1 MEVIFME
8 YQEFIRRITDS
19 IQTILGDH
27 YQVQCHPVCKNNGVH
42 LDGLIVMSDEA
53 NISPTVYLNTYYEQF
68 RHARPLDEIIWEI
81 FSLFKQAPQF
91 GMMNIDQLT
100 NFAAVQPNIAIK
112 LINYEANKE
121 LLAEIP
127 HRRFLDLAEVYYF
140 VIRNELLGNATIL
153 IRNEH
158 THLWQTNEAALHRI
172 GMRNTLE
179 LGWEIRPMNA
189 FIRDYLE
196 EEFNVYLKDKSE
208 DSGRAPAE
216 PDRVQQLA
224 EEILSDIYTNEDES
238 PLYVLSNTQRF
249 FGASCMLYK
258 DKLREFAALK
268 DSDLYILPS
277 SIHEVILIPEKI
289 SPDYKSLCRMVR
301 EINESEVDPCDRLSD
316 RVYRFS
322 LSTGKIS

>member
-1 MEVIFME
+1 ME
-8 YQEFIRRITDS
+8 YQDFIRHITDS
-19 IQTILGDH
+19 IQAILGDH

-42 LDGLIVMSDEA
+42 LDGLIVMTDGT
-53 NISPTVYLNTYYEQF
+53 NISPTIYLNTYYDQF

-91 GMMNIDQLT
+91 GRMNIDQFT
-100 NFAAVQPNIAIK
+100 DFAAVKKNIAIK

-140 VIRNELLGNATIL
+140 VIQNELLGNATVL

-158 THLWQTNEAALHRI
+158 THLWQTNEATLHRI
-172 GMRNTLE
+172 GMKNTIY

-189 FIRDYLE
+189 IIRDYLRE
-196 EEFNVYLKDKSE
+196 ELNEYLKDKS
-208 DSGRAPAE
+208 DPSDVTPSA

-224 EEILSDIYTNEDES
+224 EEILCDIYSNDDEG

-258 DKLREFAALK
+258 DKLREFASLK

-277 SIHEVILIPEKI
+277 SIHEVILSPKKI
-289 SPDYKSLCRMVR
+289 SPDYDALCRMVK
-301 EINESEVDPCDRLSD
+301 EINESEVDACDRLSN
-316 RVYRFS
+316 RVYHFS
-322 LSTGKIS
+322 LETGKIS